1 MSELYL
7 VWTRWQ
13 KQLKEWRDE
22 CRERRLRRQ
31 AARQARRVKQ
41 TLRRIARRAARQA
54 RRAGRRAWR
63 RANKPVRT
71 ILKHTFTLLTL
82 GHDFPLIKWYYNRP
96 RVRARIKR
104 RREALRF
111 FTCLIVSRTWV
122 G

>member
-7 VWTRWQ
+7 CYQRWQ

-22 CRERRLRRQ
+22 CRERRERRR
-31 AARQARRVKQ
+31 AARKARRVARKA
-41 TLRRIARRAARQA
+41 RRIARCIK
-54 RRAGRRAWR
+54 RRAWVKK
-63 RANKPVRT
+63 NKPVRT
-71 ILKHTFTLLTL
+71 ILRHIFTLLTL